1 MTSVSDSPTM
11 QASPITPTIGFDDD
25 GLHTGHLQLPH
36 SHDGSAYGSV
46 MIPVAVIKN
55 GDGPTV
61 LLTGGNHGDEY
72 QGPLALFRLVS
83 SIDVA
88 DVRGRIIVVPT
99 MNQPAF
105 AAGTRTSPLDGGN
118 LNRSFPG
125 RPDGTVTE
133 KIADYMARYML
144 PMADLVVDMHD
155 GGKTLE
161 FVPMACTHVLDDK
174 EAEAKGWRFAKA
186 FKAPFTCKLVE
197 IDTIGMWDTHV
208 ENSGTPFIT
217 TELGGTG
224 TTRPD
229 WAEIALRGVRNV
241 LKEAGVLVG
250 DHEDAPT
257 EFLDV
262 PLEGAYIT
270 SESDGLIEWVVA
282 LGDPISA
289 GQVIARVH
297 DPRHLGRVPVEY
309 RATMDGIL
317 AMRHFPGLVRM
328 GDAIAMQGTIVDAM
342 P

>member
-1 MTSVSDSPTM
+1 MTTPQPSPVSPTI
-11 QASPITPTIGFDDD
+11 PLDED
-25 GLHTGHLQLPH
+25 GLHTGHLVLPH
-36 SHDGSAYGSV
+36 SHDGSAYGAV
-46 MIPVAVIKN
+46 MIPIAVIKN
-55 GDGPTV
+55 GEGPTV

-72 QGPLALFRLVS
+72 QGPLAQIRLVQ

-105 AAGTRTSPLDGGN
+105 AAGTRTSPIDGVN
-118 LNRSFPG
+118 LNRAFPG
-125 RPDGTVTE
+125 RPNGSVTE

-144 PMADLVVDMHD
+144 PLADLVMDMHD

-161 FVPMACTHVLDDK
+161 FVPMACTNAPEGSGGEEK
-174 EAEAKGWRFAKA
+174 AWRFARA

-197 IDTIGMWDTHV
+197 IDMIGMWDAHV
-208 ENSGTPFIT
+208 AASGTPFVT

-229 WAEIALRGVRNV
+229 WAEIAFRGVKNV

-250 DHEDAPT
+250 EQEDAPT
-257 EFLDV
+257 QFLDV

-270 SESDGLIEWVVA
+270 SESDGLIEWVVS
-282 LGDPISA
+282 LGDPISN

-297 DPRHLGRVPVEY
+297 DPRRLDSTPRDYH
-309 RATMDGIL
+309 ATMDGVL
-317 AMRHFPGLVRM
+317 AMRHFPGLIRM
-328 GDAIAMQGTIVDAM
+328 GDAIAMQATIVD
-342 P
+342 PH